1 MIANIPY
8 AQRGTKGT
16 LAAAVQAALCE
27 CWYNLDIDGDFGP
40 LTENA
45 LRDFQR
51 RNDLEIDGI
60 AGPATYAKLFGGYI
74 TNE

>member
-1 MIANIPY
+1 MIANIPF
-8 AQRGTKGT
+8 AKRGSKGP

-27 CWYNLDIDGDFGP
+27 CWYNLDIDGEFGP

-51 RNDLEIDGI
+51 RNDLEIDGV
-60 AGPATYAKLFGGYI
+60 AGPETYAKLFGGYT

>member
-8 AQRGTKGT
+8 AQRGTKGP

-27 CWYNLDIDGDFGP
+27 CWYNLDIDGDFGL

-60 AGPATYAKLFGGYI
+60 AGPATYAKLFGGYT

>member
-1 MIANIPY
+1 MIANIPF
-8 AQRGTKGT
+8 AQRGTKGP

-27 CWYNLDIDGDFGP
+27 CWYNLDIDGEFGP

-51 RNDLEIDGI
+51 RNDLEIDGV
-60 AGPATYAKLFGGYI
+60 AGPETYAKLFGGYT

>member
-8 AQRGTKGT
+8 AQLGTKGP

-51 RNDLEIDGI
+51 CNDLEIDGI
-60 AGPATYAKLFGGYI
+60 AGPATYAKLFGGYT

>member
-1 MIANIPY
+1 MIANIPF
-8 AQRGTKGT
+8 AQRGTKGP

-27 CWYNLDIDGDFGP
+27 CWYNLDIDGEFGP

-51 RNDLEIDGI
+51 RNDLEIDGV
-60 AGPATYAKLFGGYI
+60 AGPETYAKWFGGYT

>member
-1 MIANIPY
+1 MIANIPFS
-8 AQRGTKGT
+8 QRGTKGP

-27 CWYNLDIDGDFGP
+27 CWYNLDIDGEFGP

-51 RNDLEIDGI
+51 RNDLEIDGV
-60 AGPATYAKLFGGYI
+60 AGPETYAKLFGGYT

>member
-8 AQRGTKGT
+8 AQRGTKGP

-27 CWYNLDIDGDFGP
+27 CWCNLDIDGDFGP
-40 LTENA
+40 LTEKA
-45 LRDFQR
+45 LLDFQQL
-51 RNDLEIDGI
+51 NDLEVDGI
-60 AGPATYAKLFGGYI
+60 AGPATYAKLFGGYT

>member
-8 AQRGTKGT
+8 AQRGTKGP

-51 RNDLEIDGI
+51 RNDLEVDGI
-60 AGPATYAKLFGGYI
+60 AGPATYAKLLGGYT